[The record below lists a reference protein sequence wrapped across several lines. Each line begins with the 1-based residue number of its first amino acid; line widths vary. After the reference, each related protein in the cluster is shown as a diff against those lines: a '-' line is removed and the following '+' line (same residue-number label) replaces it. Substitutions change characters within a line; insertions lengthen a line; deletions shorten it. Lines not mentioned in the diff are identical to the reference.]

1 MSELNDIESLLP
13 LYCEGLVTEEERI
26 KVESWLHE
34 SEENRRIA
42 RQIEMLY
49 MATDTLNVM
58 KQVDTE
64 KALTKV
70 RRRMKKRKEVVWWT
84 WAQRV
89 AAALFL
95 PLLGAYLIER
105 YAQTDTIQMLE
116 ARTSPGMTAKVILPD
131 SSVVHLNSD
140 SRLRYPSSFRGEEV
154 RKVELQGEAFFDVQ
168 KNPEQ
173 QFIVSTSR
181 EAQVRVF
188 GTRFN
193 VEAYSED
200 PDITVTLVDGRVG
213 FDYPLKKEVKEL
225 RLTPGEKVVYDS
237 RSGQVE
243 LFKTSCRTETAWV
256 DGKIILENTPAKEV
270 LRILEKRYN
279 VQFIVHPSIKLTGAF
294 TGTFTNQHLERILE
308 YFKLSEGI
316 RWKYIEPKDDPS
328 DTKTHIEIY

>member
-26 KVESWLHE
+26 KVDSWLRE

-84 WAQRV
+84 WVQRV

-140 SRLRYPSSFRGEEV
+140 SRLCYPSSFRGEEE

-200 PDITVTLVDGRVG
+200 PNITVTLVDGRVG

-225 RLTPGEKVVYDS
+225 RLTPGEKVVYNS

-256 DGKIILENTPAKEV
+256 DGKIILENTPIKEV

-294 TGTFTNQHLERILE
+294 TGTFTNQHLDRILE
-308 YFKLSEGI
+308 YFKLSVGL
-316 RWKYIEPKDDPS
+316 RWKYIEPKDPFDI
-328 DTKTHIEIY
+328 KTRIEIY

>member
-1 MSELNDIESLLP
+1 MSESNDIESLLP
-13 LYCEGLVTEEERI
+13 LYCEGLVTEEERMT
-26 KVESWLHE
+26 VESWLRE

-64 KALTKV
+64 KALSKV

-140 SRLRYPSSFRGEEV
+140 SRLRYPSSFRGEEE

-225 RLTPGEKVVYDS
+225 RLTPGEKVVYNS

-243 LFKTSCRTETAWV
+243 LFKTSCRTETAWI
-256 DGKIILENTPAKEV
+256 DGKIILENTPIKEV
-270 LRILEKRYN
+270 LHILEKRYN
-279 VQFIVHPSIKLTGAF
+279 VQFIVHSNIHLTGAF

-316 RWKYIEPKDDPS
+316 RWKYIEPKDPS

>member
-95 PLLGAYLIER
+95 PLLGAYLIEH

-131 SSVVHLNSD
+131 SSIVHLNSD
-140 SRLRYPSSFRGEEV
+140 SRLRYPSSFRGEEE

-225 RLTPGEKVVYDS
+225 RLTPGEKVV
-237 RSGQVE
+237 
-243 LFKTSCRTETAWV
+243 L
-256 DGKIILENTPAKEV
+256 
-270 LRILEKRYN
+270 
-279 VQFIVHPSIKLTGAF
+279 
-294 TGTFTNQHLERILE
+294 
-308 YFKLSEGI
+308 
-316 RWKYIEPKDDPS
+316 
-328 DTKTHIEIY
+328 

>member
-1 MSELNDIESLLP
+1 MDNLNDIESLLP
-13 LYCEGLVTEEERI
+13 LYCEGMVTEEERI
-26 KVESWLHE
+26 RVEEWLRE
-34 SEENRRIA
+34 SEEHRQIA

-49 MATDTLNVM
+49 MATDTLRVM
-58 KQVDTE
+58 EKVDTE
-64 KALTKV
+64 KALLKV
-70 RRRMKKRKEVVWWT
+70 KNRMHARKEITWWT
-84 WAQRV
+84 WIQRV
-89 AAALFL
+89 AAVLFL
-95 PLLGAYLIER
+95 PLLGAYLVER
-105 YAQTDTIQMLE
+105 FAQTDTIQMLE

-140 SRLRYPSSFRGEEV
+140 SRLCYPSSFRGEEE

-225 RLTPGEKVVYDS
+225 RLTPGEKVVYNS

-308 YFKLSEGI
+308 YFKLSVGL
-316 RWKYIEPKDDPS
+316 RWKYIEPKDPS